1 MRNRFNNQL
10 SSVNESTS
18 LLKSKLLFR
27 PSKRRRSWISKQS
40 FPSRKQ
46 SGFASFF
53 STGGGEAVDFA
64 SICPCPARTE
74 KGQTNAKIKSKAGI
88 LVIFPEILVA
98 IFFIK
103 DWQYKNR
110 QVLCKLFFSDFFN
123 SPKLRLLHDY
133 KTIRPCGF
141 YSWQSDIRST
151 P

>member
-53 STGGGEAVDFA
+53 SSGGGGAVDFA
-64 SICPCPARTE
+64 SSSGWRPKPGRAQRQAT
-74 KGQTNAKIKSKAGI
+74 TRSKPGI
-88 LVIFPEILVA
+88 IRIIFWLIFMVIF
-98 IFFIK
+98 IK
-103 DWQYKNR
+103 ELKIEQ
-110 QVLCKLFFSDFFN
+110 
-123 SPKLRLLHDY
+123 
-133 KTIRPCGF
+133 
-141 YSWQSDIRST
+141 
-151 P
+151 

>member
-53 STGGGEAVDFA
+53 STGGGGAVDFA
-64 SICPCPARTE
+64 SISAGPANDAGVQRTAMIAARIFLIISSVVL
-74 KGQTNAKIKSKAGI
+74 T
-88 LVIFPEILVA
+88 VIFIN
-98 IFFIK
+98 K
-103 DWQYKNR
+103 M
-110 QVLCKLFFSDFFN
+110 
-123 SPKLRLLHDY
+123 
-133 KTIRPCGF
+133 TIE
-141 YSWQSDIRST
+141 Q
-151 P
+151 